1 MTATAH
7 LDRQRPPPIITL
19 PAELDVATSPATAK
33 ALAAAIRPGIPII
46 VADMTHTIYCDSA
59 ANQVLLRA
67 HHDAS
72 ANHTDLRVVAPHP
85 AVRRV
90 FQLIGTDQIL
100 HLYPT
105 LSRALT
111 TPAHR

>member
-33 ALAAAIRPGIPII
+33 ALTAAIRPGIPII

-59 ANQVLLRA
+59 ANQ
-67 HHDAS
+67 
-72 ANHTDLRVVAPHP
+72 
-85 AVRRV
+85 
-90 FQLIGTDQIL
+90 IL